1 MNDPSSMPEW
11 VMFHGINSSLG
22 LRVTLVVATGKF
34 QLVVL
39 IIIIIVIII

>member
-11 VMFHGINSSLG
+11 VAFHGINPSLG